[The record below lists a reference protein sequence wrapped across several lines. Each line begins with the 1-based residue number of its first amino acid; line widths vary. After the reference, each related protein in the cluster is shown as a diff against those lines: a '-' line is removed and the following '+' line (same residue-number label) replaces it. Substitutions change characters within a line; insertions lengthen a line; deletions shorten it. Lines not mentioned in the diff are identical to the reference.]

1 MYLNEETVAKL
12 NIDADKMGYQF
23 DVIISQYVQALTD
36 DNGGG
41 TPFVILAAVAS
52 VLTKLAMITDNNR
65 DFIFES
71 LKDMIPDND
80 ALKAMNEG
88 QNNVIPIT
96 VAQKH

>member
-1 MYLNEETVAKL
+1 MYLNEETVTKL

-23 DVIISQYVQALTD
+23 DVIISQYIQALSE
-36 DNGGG
+36 DNGG

-65 DFIFES
+65 DFIFDS

-80 ALKAMNEG
+80 AFKAMSENKS
-88 QNNVIPIT
+88 NVIPLE
-96 VAQKH
+96 AHRH

>member
-12 NIDADKMGYQF
+12 NSDADKMGYQF
-23 DVIISQYVQALTD
+23 DVIISQYVQALSE
-36 DNGGG
+36 DNGG

-65 DFIFES
+65 DFIFDS

-80 ALKAMNEG
+80 ALKAMSENKS
-88 QNNVIPIT
+88 NVIPLE
-96 VAQKH
+96 AHRH